1 MKEIS
6 SIWTRVMEIAQIVA
20 EHSNGRIVMVFNK
33 HDYLEGPNPEAGHF
47 LKLDGIRFGPR
58 DRDIEAYGMLA
69 GEIGWQQTLSDFV
82 DEIIVPL
89 VDLGFMKSCKAA
101 AKKLHP
107 LGREIYPI
115 EQHYNWDKFFKGMID
130 PVKYPT
136 LNTA

>member
-20 EHSNGRIVMVFNK
+20 EHSDGRIVMVFGEQDN
-33 HDYLEGPNPEAGHF
+33 LEGPNPENGHF
-47 LKLDGIRFGPR
+47 LKLYGIRFGPR
-58 DRDIEAYGMLA
+58 RDIQAYGILA
-69 GEIGWQQTLSDFV
+69 DEIGWQKTLSFFV

-115 EQHYNWDKFFKGMID
+115 EQHYNWDEFFKNMI
-130 PVKYPT
+130 
-136 LNTA
+136 